1 MASVLETC
9 QPRDDIL
16 AGTFNPEIFTA
27 SLAQVLD
34 FYCGKK
40 AAIDAIYTDPALFFN
55 QGTYPTA
62 GLRTV
67 LREAFG
73 RLASDRSL
81 PAIHTLA
88 TAFGTIRPKVCAVR
102 ARIPH
107 WRIAP
112 LWRR

>member
-1 MASVLETC
+1 MVSVLDTC
-9 QPRDDIL
+9 QPSEDIL

-34 FYCGKK
+34 FYAGKRVG
-40 AAIDAIYTDPALFFN
+40 IDAIYTDPALFFG

-73 RLASDRSL
+73 RLAGDRRM
-81 PAIHTLA
+81 PALHTLA
-88 TAFGTIRPKVCAVR
+88 TAFGGGKT
-102 ARIPH
+102 H
-107 WRIAP
+107 TLIACVH
-112 LWRR
+112 LA